1 MPRSLQAGAVTV
13 RTIKISKHSYGYVIY
28 INGSGRGFT
37 NVLGSHHAA
46 VAAEAAI
53 RAWEYYC
60 STPEGLTVELP
71 AEVEAIIAARGPIP
85 WG

>member
-1 MPRSLQAGAVTV
+1 MTAQTV
-13 RTIKISKHSYGYVIY
+13 IKISKHSYGYVIY

-37 NVLGSHHAA
+37 SVLGSHHPS

-53 RAWEYYC
+53 RVWEDYRNAAD
-60 STPEGLTVELP
+60 GLTVEVP
-71 AEVEAIIAARGPIP
+71 PEVEAIIAERGRIP

>member
-1 MPRSLQAGAVTV
+1 M
-13 RTIKISKHSYGYVIY
+13 RTLIKISKHSYGYVIY

-37 NVLGSHHAA
+37 NVLGSQHPS

-53 RAWEYYC
+53 RTWEDYRNQAD
-60 STPEGLTVELP
+60 SLTVEVP
-71 AEVEAIIAARGPIP
+71 PEVEAIIAARGRIP

>member
-1 MPRSLQAGAVTV
+1 MRTV
-13 RTIKISKHSYGYVIY
+13 IKISKHSYGYVIY

-37 NVLGSHHAA
+37 SVLGSHHPS

-53 RAWEYYC
+53 RVWEDYRK
-60 STPEGLTVELP
+60 TADGLTVEVP
-71 AEVEAIIAARGPIP
+71 REVEAIIAERGRIP

>member
-1 MPRSLQAGAVTV
+1 MTAQTV
-13 RTIKISKHSYGYVIY
+13 IKISKHSYGYVIY

-37 NVLGSHHAA
+37 SVLGSHHPS

-53 RAWEYYC
+53 RVWEDYRNAAD
-60 STPEGLTVELP
+60 GLTVEVP
-71 AEVEAIIAARGPIP
+71 PEVEAIITERGRIP